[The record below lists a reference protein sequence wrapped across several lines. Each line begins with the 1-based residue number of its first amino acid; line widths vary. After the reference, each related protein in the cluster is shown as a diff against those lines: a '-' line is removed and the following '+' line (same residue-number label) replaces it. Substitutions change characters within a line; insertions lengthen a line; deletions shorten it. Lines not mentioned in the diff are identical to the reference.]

1 MIRGFFEV
9 MGIIFTG
16 LLVYESVKGKVEKEN

>member
-16 LLVYESVKGKVEKEN
+16 LIAYEAVKSVREED